1 MIVDVRDYRMV
12 PGKLDLLLERFEG
25 LFMDEQERLGA
36 QILGIFRDA
45 EDPDRFVW
53 LRGMPDMPTRQRVLT
68 DFYVNGEMWREHRE
82 AVNTWLVDSDDVL
95 LVRPLT
101 PWGTAATG
109 ASAVGMYSAVA
120 KEPLTAARTAELE
133 RQVPA
138 RVEAAGG
145 RMLVTLATT
154 PLENNFPRHPIRTG
168 EYGLLWFATFPAP
181 RRLELDG
188 SIAQRVLTP
197 TARSRMR

>member
-12 PGKLDLLLERFEG
+12 PGKLDLLLERFED
-25 LFMDEQERLGA
+25 LFLDEQERLGA
-36 QILGIFRDA
+36 QILAIFRDA

-53 LRGMPDMPTRQRVLT
+53 LRGMPDMATRQRVLT
-68 DFYVNGEMWREHRE
+68 DFYVNGEMWREHRD

-101 PWGTAATG
+101 PWGTPATG
-109 ASAVGMYSAVA
+109 PSAVGMYTVVA

-138 RVEAAGG
+138 AVEAAGG

-168 EYGLLWFATFPAP
+168 EYGLLWFATFPTA
-181 RRLELDG
+181 RRLDLDA
-188 SIAQRVLTP
+188 SVVQRQLTP
-197 TARSRMR
+197 TPRSKMR

>member
-36 QILGIFRDA
+36 HILGIFRDA

-53 LRGMPDMPTRQRVLT
+53 LRGMPDMPTRERVLT
-68 DFYVNGEMWREHRE
+68 DFYVNGEMWREHRD
-82 AVNTWLVDSDDVL
+82 AVNAWLVDSDNVL

-101 PWGTAATG
+101 PWGTSATG
-109 ASAVGMYSAVA
+109 SSAVGMYSAVA

-138 RVEAAGG
+138 AVEAAGG

-168 EYGLLWFATFPAP
+168 EYGLLWFATFPTA
-181 RRLELDG
+181 RRLDLDP
-188 SIAQRVLTP
+188 SIDQRQLTP